1 MYIISIIQY
10 PFCTQYFFT
19 LLLLLVLIS
28 LYLVC
33 LIVMSDRMVE
43 SKGAVVRVL
52 EVNWIFLMF

>member
-1 MYIISIIQY
+1 MYISIIQY

>member
-1 MYIISIIQY
+1 MYISIIQY
-10 PFCTQYFFT
+10 PFCTQYFFST
-19 LLLLLVLIS
+19 LLLLLIS